1 MEMVRLEGGSKVSQ
15 IIRITLTIAP
25 FETYEGSMKSVK
37 SSQMVSFMRWLNG
50 DGRVGGRGGGF
61 KSVKKKVS

>member
-1 MEMVRLEGGSKVSQ
+1 MEMVRLEGGSKVSKVSQ

-50 DGRVGGRGGGF
+50 DGRVGGRGGGG
-61 KSVKKKVS
+61 